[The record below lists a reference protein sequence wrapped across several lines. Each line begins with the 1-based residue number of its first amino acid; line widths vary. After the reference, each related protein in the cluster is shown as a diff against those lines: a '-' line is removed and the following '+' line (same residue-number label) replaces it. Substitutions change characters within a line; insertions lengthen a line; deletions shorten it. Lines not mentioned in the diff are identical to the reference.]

1 MQPNLFQFLHIISS
15 TPEFVKQTPANARVC
30 LKGVYIIILQ
40 VRIIMEDSIYLDLGF
55 CGNGQLPEQPLQEPP
70 QPAQPPPCLCRRHI
84 CHKIRPALPK
94 TKTPTTTVPI
104 QSPPILIGNINFQKR
119 SEFCSDWPLVL
130 GATTAREKRPATPS

>member
-1 MQPNLFQFLHIISS
+1 
-15 TPEFVKQTPANARVC
+15 
-30 LKGVYIIILQ
+30 
-40 VRIIMEDSIYLDLGF
+40 MEDSIYLDLVF

-119 SEFCSDWPLVL
+119 SEFCSAWPLVL
-130 GATTAREKRPATPS
+130 GATTARGKRPATPS